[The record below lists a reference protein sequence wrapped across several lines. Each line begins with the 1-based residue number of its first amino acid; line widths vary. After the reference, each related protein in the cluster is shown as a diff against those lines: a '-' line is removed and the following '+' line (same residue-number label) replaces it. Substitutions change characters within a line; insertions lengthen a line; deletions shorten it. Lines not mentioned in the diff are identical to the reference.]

1 MENSRLLRVVGRF
14 LGIGDCGNLFSVK
27 VGSVT
32 EIKNDIVLE
41 CVYYVVCTRVVP
53 HSSNSTCLI
62 V

>member
-14 LGIGDCGNLFSVK
+14 LGIGDCGNSFSVK
-27 VGSVT
+27 VGSVA

-41 CVYYVVCTRVVP
+41 CVYYVCTRVVP